1 MLQLLLGSRTI
12 IFSGQDS
19 RNQQDEED
27 IWVSALF
34 GVANKKTTCIRGNI
48 VLKLNMHIH
57 SVSRGVKLIGVATC
71 WSKTHSPTPVS
82 SYTNIFY
89 PCSTKKGLSCKGSDR
104 PHGVREIHFTNI
116 VLFAAKVS
124 LQQFVSGLTN
134 GHSHPLAGYNNV
146 LNICIQ
152 LNLSVLISSISPAY
166 STETALFSSGDEKE
180 L

>member
-1 MLQLLLGSRTI
+1 MSGDALIKDTFSCSHIQLHKYFLPCHCLRKSVVYML
-12 IFSGQDS
+12 
-19 RNQQDEED
+19 
-27 IWVSALF
+27 
-34 GVANKKTTCIRGNI
+34 
-48 VLKLNMHIH
+48 
-57 SVSRGVKLIGVATC
+57 
-71 WSKTHSPTPVS
+71 VS
-82 SYTNIFY
+82 SQIRPAC

-104 PHGVREIHFTNI
+104 PYGVREIHFTNI